1 MIKCP
6 DCGAMQYVGTLFC
19 TECGCFLIQ
28 TAPASTAQLPF
39 VQHGRLPSPPSMI
52 KESALQPPTDSA
64 KVITAF
70 IPGSRKRLQLELRQ
84 EIRVGRATDDPDT
97 TPEMDLTPFNAAA
110 HGVSRLHA
118 MLQLTTQG
126 VALIDLDS
134 TNGTYLN
141 NYRLTAHQ
149 PYLLANGDE
158 VLFGDLLVHFF
169 FDME

>member
-6 DCGAMQYVGTLFC
+6 ECGASQYEGTLFC

-28 TAPASTAQLPF
+28 TAAVNTSQLPF
-39 VQHGRLPSPPSMI
+39 VQHGRLPPPPPMI
-52 KESALQPPTDSA
+52 EEGTKLPPAVSG
-64 KVITAF
+64 KPIIAF
-70 IPGSRKRLQLELRQ
+70 IPGSRRRLQLELRQ
-84 EIRVGRATDDPDT
+84 EIRIGRATDDPDT
-97 TPEMDLTPFNAAA
+97 TPEMDLSPFDAAA

-118 MLQLTTQG
+118 MLQLTSQG

-141 NYRLTAHQ
+141 NYRLMAHQ
-149 PYLLANGDE
+149 PYLLTNGDE

-169 FDME
+169 FDMG